1 MTYIIGDIGNTST
14 KICFFNS
21 KFKKIKNINI
31 ETDKI
36 YNREFKRKIL
46 ISFLKKNINS
56 KILFSSVVPLA
67 FKRIKN
73 YLKNSNLKLI
83 EVKQLNLKKIIK
95 INLKNYSQIGSDRI
109 VNAIGVKNLKN
120 CLVLDFGTAT
130 TFDII
135 RNSKYEGGVIAP
147 GIKISIANLK
157 NSTALLPS
165 FKFKKVKKIYGKN
178 TKEALNTGFFWGY
191 EGLVNNII
199 NKISSSG
206 KVKYKI
212 VLTGGYAKLF
222 KNMIKKKTIV
232 DQDITIK
239 GLVKVYKE
247 LV

>member
-21 KFKKIKNINI
+21 KFKKIRNIII

-36 YNREFKRKIL
+36 YNKEFKRKIL
-46 ISFLKKNINS
+46 INFLKKNIKS

-67 FKRIKN
+67 FKKIKN

-83 EVKQLNLKKIIK
+83 EVKKLNLEKIIK
-95 INLKNYSQIGSDRI
+95 INLKNYNQIGSDRI

-120 CLVLDFGTAT
+120 CLVIDFGTAT

-135 RNSKYEGGVIAP
+135 KNGKYEGGVIAP

-165 FKFKKVKKIYGKN
+165 FKLKKVKKIYGKN

-212 VLTGGYAKLF
+212 VLTGGYANFF
-222 KNMIKKKTIV
+222 KNMIKKKTII

>member
-21 KFKKIKNINI
+21 KFKKIRNINI

-36 YNREFKRKIL
+36 YNREFKKKIL
-46 ISFLKKNINS
+46 INFLKKNINS

-67 FKRIKN
+67 FKKIKN

-95 INLKNYSQIGSDRI
+95 INLKNYNQIGSDRI

-135 RNSKYEGGVIAP
+135 RNGKYEGGVIAP
-147 GIKISIANLK
+147 CTTNLMVECGPK
-157 NSTALLPS
+157 QSR
-165 FKFKKVKKIYGKN
+165 V
-178 TKEALNTGFFWGY
+178 
-191 EGLVNNII
+191 
-199 NKISSSG
+199 
-206 KVKYKI
+206 
-212 VLTGGYAKLF
+212 
-222 KNMIKKKTIV
+222 
-232 DQDITIK
+232 
-239 GLVKVYKE
+239 
-247 LV
+247 